1 MLAASAILL
10 PHAVGQCL
18 AAQAAPPVY
27 GYKVVKAYPHDPEA
41 YTQGLIYRDTFLYE
55 STGRN
60 GHSTLRKV
68 KLETGEVLQQQRLDP
83 KYFAEGLTDWNGRL
97 IQLTWRSNLGFVL
110 RRRHFQARED
120 IPLYGRGLGADS

>member
-1 MLAASAILL
+1 TDYGLRTPGFGLRGIDEGRLPSAARLHIPSMLAASAILL

-68 KLETGEVLQQQRLDP
+68 KLETGEVLQQQSLDP
-83 KYFAEGLTDWNGRL
+83 E
-97 IQLTWRSNLGFVL
+97 
-110 RRRHFQARED
+110 H
-120 IPLYGRGLGADS
+120 